1 MDIFFAFVIKEAR
14 HILRDKRTMLILF
27 GMPVV
32 LMLLFGFAITTDVKN
47 VRTVVVCSEMSPR
60 TQQAVE
66 RLSQSEYFVI
76 TQTVNTPHE
85 AEQLIRNQKADMALV
100 FAQDHGVQIMVDGCD
115 PNMAQQWTTYAQQT
129 LAPAHSSLFTL
140 HSSLF
145 KGERIVVADIMTV
158 PSDTIDSVWVKVA
171 RDQLTFGWIHENEL
185 LAKVS
190 PDDPI
195 SQFIDFFSDVHLLAF
210 LAFCVVI
217 VAAYGVRRL
226 MRRGAKIVHF
236 NDIPSF
242 YPTTLCLLV
251 ASSAVLYSSIQLF
264 GPESWRHFY
273 YHPSLNPFGMPLHL
287 GLFVSSVWA
296 IVIVAIATVD
306 DVTKHLPLGSA
317 ILYLGGLTAV
327 CAVDYVIFSITT
339 LYYIGY
345 PLLIA
350 YYIFALRRLSL
361 QDSI

>member
-1 MDIFFAFVIKEAR
+1 MHNSQSFLKR
-14 HILRDKRTMLILF
+14 ILRRSILCIMHCVLCILLCGCYNRGPITPDAWNLTEQQLDSISF
-27 GMPVV
+27 YTTHHYTQNYNFVV
-32 LMLLFGFAITTDVKN
+32 TGDSL
-47 VRTVVVCSEMSPR
+47 VVV
-60 TQQAVE
+60 
-66 RLSQSEYFVI
+66 
-76 TQTVNTPHE
+76 
-85 AEQLIRNQKADMALV
+85 
-100 FAQDHGVQIMVDGCD
+100 
-115 PNMAQQWTTYAQQT
+115 AQQPEAMAIPDVVSIEIESIGEEQQKDSIT
-129 LAPAHSSLFTL
+129 LRKYEH
-140 HSSLF
+140 
-145 KGERIVVADIMTV
+145 IVVADIMTV

-171 RDQLTFGWIHENEL
+171 RDQLTFGWIHEKEL

-195 SQFIDFFSDVHLLAF
+195 SQFIDLFSNVHLLVF

-217 VAAYGVRRL
+217 VAAYGIRRL
-226 MRRGAKIVHF
+226 LRRGAKLVHF

-287 GLFVSSVWA
+287 GLFVTSVWA

-317 ILYLGGLTAV
+317 ILYLGGLLAV
-327 CAVDYVIFSITT
+327 CAVLYVVFSITT

-345 PLLIA
+345 PLLIV

>member
-1 MDIFFAFVIKEAR
+1 MNSFGHHNRVCR
-14 HILRDKRTMLILF
+14 KRIRAQ
-27 GMPVV
+27 
-32 LMLLFGFAITTDVKN
+32 LL
-47 VRTVVVCSEMSPR
+47 
-60 TQQAVE
+60 
-66 RLSQSEYFVI
+66 
-76 TQTVNTPHE
+76 
-85 AEQLIRNQKADMALV
+85 
-100 FAQDHGVQIMVDGCD
+100 
-115 PNMAQQWTTYAQQT
+115 
-129 LAPAHSSLFTL
+129 SLFTIL
-140 HSSLF
+140 CSLF
-145 KGERIVVADIMTV
+145 TTSCYNRGPITPDAWNLTEQQLDSISFYTTHHYTQNYNFIVTGDSLVVVAQEPGAMAIPDVVSTLNSNLSTLTSLDSITLRKNERIVVADIMTV

-195 SQFIDFFSDVHLLAF
+195 SQFIDLFSNVHLLVF
-210 LAFCVVI
+210 MAFCVVI

-287 GLFVSSVWA
+287 GLFVTSVWA
-296 IVIVAIATVD
+296 IIIVGIATVD

-327 CAVDYVIFSITT
+327 CAVCYVVFSITT

-350 YYIFALRRLSL
+350 YYIFAIRRLSL

>member
-1 MDIFFAFVIKEAR
+1 MHNKRVTLFRIFRRSLLCMLFCALCMTLCGCYNRGPITPDAWNLTEQQLDSISFYTTHHYTQNYNFVVTSDS
-14 HILRDKRTMLILF
+14 L
-27 GMPVV
+27 VV
-32 LMLLFGFAITTDVKN
+32 I
-47 VRTVVVCSEMSPR
+47 
-60 TQQAVE
+60 
-66 RLSQSEYFVI
+66 
-76 TQTVNTPHE
+76 
-85 AEQLIRNQKADMALV
+85 
-100 FAQDHGVQIMVDGCD
+100 
-115 PNMAQQWTTYAQQT
+115 AQQPEAMPIPEV
-129 LAPAHSSLFTL
+129 LSSLHGAADSSLFTL

-242 YPTTLCLLV
+242 YPTALCLLIS
-251 ASSAVLYSSIQLF
+251 ASAVLYSSIQLF
-264 GPESWRHFY
+264 GPETWRHFY
-273 YHPSLNPFGMPLHL
+273 YHPSLNPFALPFWL

-296 IVIVAIATVD
+296 IIIVAIATVD
-306 DVTKHLPLGSA
+306 DVSQHLPLGAS

-327 CAVDYVIFSITT
+327 CAVDYVIFSVTT
-339 LYYIGY
+339 LYFVGY

-350 YYIFALRRLSL
+350 YFYFAIRRLNP
-361 QDSI
+361 DSY

>member
-1 MDIFFAFVIKEAR
+1 MKSLGN
-14 HILRDKRTMLILF
+14 H
-27 GMPVV
+27 
-32 LMLLFGFAITTDVKN
+32 
-47 VRTVVVCSEMSPR
+47 SPICR
-60 TQQAVE
+60 
-66 RLSQSEYFVI
+66 R
-76 TQTVNTPHE
+76 
-85 AEQLIRNQKADMALV
+85 LIRAL
-100 FAQDHGVQIMVDGCD
+100 
-115 PNMAQQWTTYAQQT
+115 
-129 LAPAHSSLFTL
+129 LLSLFTFHFSFL
-140 HSSLF
+140 TTSCYNRGPITPDAWNLTEQQIDSISFYTTHHYTQNYNFVVTGDSLVVVAQQPEAMAVPEVVSIEIESIGQE
-145 KGERIVVADIMTV
+145 KQKDSITLRKNERIVVADIMTV

-185 LAKVS
+185 LARVS

-195 SQFIDFFSDVHLLAF
+195 SQFIDLFSNVHLLVF
-210 LAFCVVI
+210 MAFCVVI

-251 ASSAVLYSSIQLF
+251 ASSAVLYSSIQIF

-273 YHPSLNPFGMPLHL
+273 YHPSLNPFGLPLHL

-296 IVIVAIATVD
+296 IIIVAIATVE
-306 DVTKHLPLGSA
+306 DVSKHLSLGSA
-317 ILYLGGLTAV
+317 VLYLGGLIAV
-327 CAVDYVIFSITT
+327 CAVDYVVFSITT

-350 YYIFALRRLSL
+350 YFIFALRRLSL

>member
-1 MDIFFAFVIKEAR
+1 MMGLSFIIYHLSFSVACYNRGPITPDAWNLTEQQLDSISFYTTHHYTKNYNFVVTGDS
-14 HILRDKRTMLILF
+14 L
-27 GMPVV
+27 
-32 LMLLFGFAITTDVKN
+32 
-47 VRTVVVCSEMSPR
+47 VVVAQEPEAMPIPE
-60 TQQAVE
+60 V
-66 RLSQSEYFVI
+66 LS
-76 TQTVNTPHE
+76 TLHDE
-85 AEQLIRNQKADMALV
+85 AD
-100 FAQDHGVQIMVDGCD
+100 
-115 PNMAQQWTTYAQQT
+115 
-129 LAPAHSSLFTL
+129 SSLFTL
-140 HSSLF
+140 HDSSLF
-145 KGERIVVADIMTV
+145 TLHYSLLKGERIVVADIRTV

-195 SQFIDFFSDVHLLAF
+195 SQFIDLFSNVHLLVF

-242 YPTTLCLLV
+242 YPTALCLLV

-287 GLFVSSVWA
+287 GLFVTSVWA
-296 IVIVAIATVD
+296 IIIVAIATVD

-317 ILYLGGLTAV
+317 ILYLGGLLAV
-327 CAVDYVIFSITT
+327 CAVCYVVFSITT

>member
-1 MDIFFAFVIKEAR
+1 MHNSQSFLRK
-14 HILRDKRTMLILF
+14 ILRRRLLCMMHLAWCILLCGCYNRGPITPDAWNLTEQQLDSISF
-27 GMPVV
+27 YTTHHYTQNYNFVV
-32 LMLLFGFAITTDVKN
+32 TGDSL
-47 VRTVVVCSEMSPR
+47 VVV
-60 TQQAVE
+60 
-66 RLSQSEYFVI
+66 
-76 TQTVNTPHE
+76 
-85 AEQLIRNQKADMALV
+85 
-100 FAQDHGVQIMVDGCD
+100 
-115 PNMAQQWTTYAQQT
+115 AQQPEAMAIPEVVSIEIESIGTEQQKDSIT
-129 LAPAHSSLFTL
+129 LR
-140 HSSLF
+140 
-145 KGERIVVADIMTV
+145 KNERIVVADIMTV

-195 SQFIDFFSDVHLLAF
+195 SQFIDFFSDVHLLVF
-210 LAFCVVI
+210 LAFGVVI

-296 IVIVAIATVD
+296 IVIVGIATID

-317 ILYLGGLTAV
+317 VLYLGGLTAV

-350 YYIFALRRLSL
+350 YYIFAIRRLSL

>member
-1 MDIFFAFVIKEAR
+1 MNSFGHPHTIRRRVIRA
-14 HILRDKRTMLILF
+14 
-27 GMPVV
+27 
-32 LMLLFGFAITTDVKN
+32 LLLSLFAI
-47 VRTVVVCSEMSPR
+47 
-60 TQQAVE
+60 
-66 RLSQSEYFVI
+66 LY
-76 TQTVNTPHE
+76 
-85 AEQLIRNQKADMALV
+85 
-100 FAQDHGVQIMVDGCD
+100 
-115 PNMAQQWTTYAQQT
+115 
-129 LAPAHSSLFTL
+129 SLFTTSCYNRGPITPDAWNL
-140 HSSLF
+140 TEQQLDSISFYTTHHYTQNYNFVVTGDSLVVVAQQPEAMAVPEVVSIEIESIGQE
-145 KGERIVVADIMTV
+145 KQKDSITLRKNERIVVADIMTV

-171 RDQLTFGWIHENEL
+171 RDQLTFGWIHEKEL

-195 SQFIDFFSDVHLLAF
+195 SQFIDLFSNVHLLVFMAF
-210 LAFCVVI
+210 GVVI

-236 NDIPSF
+236 NAIPSF

-251 ASSAVLYSSIQLF
+251 ASSAVLYSSIQIF

-273 YHPSLNPFGMPLHL
+273 YHPSLNPFGLPLHL

-296 IVIVAIATVD
+296 IIIVAIATIE
-306 DVTKHLPLGSA
+306 DVSKHLPLGSA
-317 ILYLGGLTAV
+317 VLYLGGLTAI
-327 CAVDYVIFSITT
+327 CAVDYVVFSITT

-350 YYIFALRRLSL
+350 YFIFALRRLSL

>member
-1 MDIFFAFVIKEAR
+1 MHNSQSFLMRMLRRGLLCMMHLAWCILLCGCYNRGPITPDAWNLTEQQLDSISFYTTHHYTQNYNFVVTGDS
-14 HILRDKRTMLILF
+14 L
-27 GMPVV
+27 
-32 LMLLFGFAITTDVKN
+32 
-47 VRTVVVCSEMSPR
+47 VVV
-60 TQQAVE
+60 
-66 RLSQSEYFVI
+66 
-76 TQTVNTPHE
+76 
-85 AEQLIRNQKADMALV
+85 
-100 FAQDHGVQIMVDGCD
+100 
-115 PNMAQQWTTYAQQT
+115 AQQPEAMAIPEVVSIEIESIGTEQQKDSIT
-129 LAPAHSSLFTL
+129 LR
-140 HSSLF
+140 
-145 KGERIVVADIMTV
+145 KNERIVVADIMTV

-195 SQFIDFFSDVHLLAF
+195 SQFIDFFSDVHLLVF
-210 LAFCVVI
+210 LAFGVVI

-287 GLFVSSVWA
+287 GLFVSFVWA
-296 IVIVAIATVD
+296 IVIVGIATID

-317 ILYLGGLTAV
+317 VLYLGGLTAV